1 MFLFRLCSAITCSFT
16 DVAFSNVPMPD
27 YDRVFSSVYACRLY
41 ANMLLFIVF
50 GGVNSRILS
59 CDGMSSKTPLIA
71 VITIVS
77 FSFERPP
84 TDQNGV

>member
-1 MFLFRLCSAITCSFT
+1 MFLFRLCSAVTCS
-16 DVAFSNVPMPD
+16 FSNVPMPD
-27 YDRVFSSVYACRLY
+27 YDRVFSIVYACRLY

-71 VITIVS
+71 VIIIVS
-77 FSFERPP
+77 FSFEQPP